1 MKLVIFLG
9 LLVVV
14 QIVSSSEELGSLEQ
28 EWPKFKTKFNK
39 SYPDA
44 KEEAKR
50 KAIFEATLKR
60 VKEHNKKYDAGQES
74 YSLGINHFADL
85 EGHEVPTGLLIPKGE
100 TAS

>member
-1 MKLVIFLG
+1 MF
-9 LLVVV
+9 
-14 QIVSSSEELGSLEQ
+14 Q
-28 EWPKFKTKFNK
+28 TKFNK